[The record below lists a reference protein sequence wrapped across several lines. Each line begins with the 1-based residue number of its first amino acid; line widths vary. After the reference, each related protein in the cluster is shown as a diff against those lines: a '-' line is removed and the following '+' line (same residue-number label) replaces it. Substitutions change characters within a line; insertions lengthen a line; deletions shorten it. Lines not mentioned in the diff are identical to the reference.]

1 MRNLIDKIKIVLKV
15 VDQSFTELVGRL
27 KDQSSKIIYISNK
40 YLRDIQ
46 TKRWKIYCR
55 YVGYNKIHGC

>member
-1 MRNLIDKIKIVLKV
+1 MRNLIDKIKIVLKI

-46 TKRWKIYCR
+46 NKKMKNIVLIY
-55 YVGYNKIHGC
+55 GM

>member
-46 TKRWKIYCR
+46 TKR
-55 YVGYNKIHGC
+55 

>member
-1 MRNLIDKIKIVLKV
+1 MRNLIDKIKIVLKI

-46 TKRWKIYCR
+46 NKKMKNIVSIY
-55 YVGYNKIHGC
+55 GM

>member
-1 MRNLIDKIKIVLKV
+1 MRNLIGKIKIILKV

-27 KDQSSKIIYISNK
+27 KDQSSKIIYIHNK

-46 TKRWKIYCR
+46 NKKIKNILSMCEM
-55 YVGYNKIHGC
+55 HGC

>member
-1 MRNLIDKIKIVLKV
+1 MRNLIGKIKIILKI

-27 KDQSSKIIYISNK
+27 KDQSSKIIYIRNK

-46 TKRWKIYCR
+46 NKKIKNILLMC
-55 YVGYNKIHGC
+55 GMHGC

>member
-1 MRNLIDKIKIVLKV
+1 MRNLIGKIKIILKV

-27 KDQSSKIIYISNK
+27 KDQSSKIIYIRNK

-46 TKRWKIYCR
+46 NKKIKNILLMC
-55 YVGYNKIHGC
+55 GMHGC